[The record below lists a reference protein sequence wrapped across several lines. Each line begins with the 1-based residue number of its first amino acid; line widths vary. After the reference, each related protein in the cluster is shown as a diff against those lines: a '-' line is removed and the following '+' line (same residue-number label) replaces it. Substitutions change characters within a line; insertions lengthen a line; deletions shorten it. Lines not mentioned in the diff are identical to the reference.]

1 MGYNGKKSLKTW
13 VTSHFLGKSDRA
25 ADAALLGGKPPEYYA
40 GPVNLLDNSYFEIAQ
55 AGYGGMHGNNRY
67 AADRWQNMFQFG
79 VFSAANP
86 GIVMTYATNHA
97 YAVQK
102 IANSERYVG
111 KMLTF
116 GVMTD
121 EYGLLLCTGLYT
133 GTTLVARFAADTH
146 EISIADDSV
155 RVVVVS
161 GTLTVRWAALYE
173 GTYTAE
179 TFPTPAPRPY
189 STELA
194 ECQRYY
200 ERIGD
205 AHSELLSTTTL
216 VDGQRYAMF
225 LIRYA
230 PKRKTPTII
239 ISDPS
244 NYRVLTKGHQEN
256 MASAIGVESLESYS
270 VMQNQATIIAK
281 MKGDAYANNAI
292 LQRSDSASAAWIDV
306 VADL

>member
-173 GTYTAE
+173 GVYTAD
-179 TFPTPAPRPY
+179 TFPPPAPQPY
-189 STELA
+189 SVGLA
-194 ECQRYY
+194 ECRRWYLPLDASKWY
-200 ERIGD
+200 EATRPFGDVLRFEILGDFARAPTLIGSIRGYGND
-205 AHSELLSTTTL
+205 GVWHDLAVTSVECRRDRTIFRLPGMDSVATPGMTYILTGASGVSCEL
-216 VDGQRYAMF
+216 
-225 LIRYA
+225 
-230 PKRKTPTII
+230 
-239 ISDPS
+239 
-244 NYRVLTKGHQEN
+244 
-256 MASAIGVESLESYS
+256 
-270 VMQNQATIIAK
+270 
-281 MKGDAYANNAI
+281 
-292 LQRSDSASAAWIDV
+292 
-306 VADL
+306 